1 MRQFKI
7 LNLIA
12 VLVIT
17 AILSA
22 CASQAVYRSS
32 TLPLKAHSSV
42 ELNRYLG
49 KWYEIYRVPNRFED
63 ADCRTVTAEYSLRPD
78 GRIKVLNTCF
88 KNDKKNEAVGVANIV
103 EGSNN
108 AKLKVSFFRPFYG
121 DYWILDLAA
130 DYSWVLVGEPS
141 DKYFWILARDKTL
154 NPTLESELLEKAEK
168 LGYNRKDFIKPKND
182 L

>member
-1 MRQFKI
+1 MHKFKI
-7 LNLIA
+7 LSLIA
-12 VLVIT
+12 IVAIP

-32 TLPLKAHSSV
+32 QLPLKAHSSV

-63 ADCRTVTAEYSLRPD
+63 ADCRTVTAEYSPRTD

-88 KNDKKNEAVGVANIV
+88 KADKKNEAVGVANVV

-121 DYWILDLAA
+121 DYWVLDLAA

-141 DKYFWILARDKTL
+141 GKYFWILARDKTL
-154 NPTLESELLEKAEK
+154 SPTLESELLKKAEK
-168 LGYNRKDFIKPKND
+168 LGYNRNDFIKPKND

>member
-1 MRQFKI
+1 MHKFKI
-7 LNLIA
+7 LSLIA
-12 VLVIT
+12 IVAIP

-32 TLPLKAHSSV
+32 QLPLKAHSSV

-63 ADCRTVTAEYSLRPD
+63 ADCRTVTAEYSPRTD

-88 KNDKKNEAVGVANIV
+88 KADKKNEAVGVANVV

-121 DYWILDLAA
+121 DYWVLDLAA

-141 DKYFWILARDKTL
+141 GKYFWILARDKTL
-154 NPTLESELLEKAEK
+154 SPSLESELLTKAEK

>member
-1 MRQFKI
+1 MRKIKI
-7 LNLIA
+7 LSLIA
-12 VLVIT
+12 VSVIT

-22 CASQAVYRSS
+22 CASQAVYRNSQS
-32 TLPLKAHSSV
+32 PLKAHSSV

-49 KWYEIYRVPNRFED
+49 KWYEIYRVPNQFED

-88 KNDKKNEAVGVANIV
+88 KTDKKNEAVGIANIV

-121 DYWILDLAA
+121 DYWVIDLAT

-141 DKYFWILARDKTL
+141 GKYFWILARDKTL
-154 NPTLESELLEKAEK
+154 SPSLESELLTKAEQ